1 MKLFAPQDGGTTT
14 QAATT
19 SASTAKL
26 LAGSREGAGGF
37 QVRVYN
43 DGTTLGYI
51 EFGGSTVA
59 ATTSSIPI
67 PPGIPC
73 GFTIANAAA
82 KGAPYFSVI
91 MASGSATFSVTT
103 GDGI

>member
-1 MKLFAPQDGGTTT
+1 MSYLFSPQATTT

-19 SASTAKL
+19 SASTAK
-26 LAGSREGAGGF
+26 AIPGGARKGKF

-51 EFGGSTVA
+51 KFGDSSVA
-59 ATTSSIPI
+59 ATASDIPI
-67 PPGIPC
+67 PAGLPV
-73 GFTIANAAA
+73 GFTIQGNDRD
-82 KGAPYFSVI
+82 GQVYFSVI
-91 MASGSATFSVTT
+91 MASGSATFSVTS

>member
-1 MKLFAPQDGGTTT
+1 MYLFAPQATTT
-14 QAATT
+14 QALTT

-26 LAGSREGAGGF
+26 LAGQPKSGAF

-43 DGTTLGYI
+43 DGTTLAYI
-51 EFGGSTVA
+51 AFGTSSVA
-59 ATTSSIPI
+59 AAVTDIPI

-73 GFTIANAAA
+73 GFTISNPA
-82 KGAPYFSVI
+82 KGGAVYFSGI
-91 MASGSATFSVTT
+91 MASSTATMTVTT